1 MSEQVRQHELRA
13 AIAASQREQ
22 AAAERYR
29 QKQRR
34 VRSGKPPGADGA
46 RPLEFDGS
54 GFPVAQRTASFIT
67 RVTRLLGPG

>member
-1 MSEQVRQHELRA
+1 MRQHELRA
-13 AIAASQREQ
+13 AIAAAQREQ

-29 QKQRR
+29 QKQRQ

-46 RPLEFDGS
+46 RPLEFDES
-54 GFPVAQRTASFIT
+54 GLPVAQRTASFIT